1 MNEEFLIYLWK
12 NQLIDKNLLSVG
24 GESITIIHPGEININ
39 SGPDFFN
46 ARIKIG
52 DTVWAG
58 NIEIHIHSSDWFAH
72 QHQSDPAY
80 DNIILH
86 VVHQND
92 LIISRKNGEKIP
104 EIELKNKYNE
114 NILKTYRSFIESK
127 NWIPCQDL
135 IEAVPYFHLISFF
148 DKLMIERLESKA
160 KLIHDELNRTHQ
172 DFQEVFYRKLLQNFG
187 FKVNDAGFELL
198 SKSLTLKILGK
209 HSNHLNQLEALLFG
223 QAGMLS
229 ENFKDQYPNSLKSEY
244 QFLTGKYD
252 LKPINPKLWKFM
264 RLRPANFPTIRIA
277 QFAQL
282 IKKTSGQLTKI
293 LEAEKLS
300 DVINLFNINTSRYWE
315 THYRFDK
322 FVETRNKKIGK
333 TSIDL
338 LLINTLIPFIFVY
351 GQHKNDTKMQ
361 DRALLWLDQ
370 IKSENNNIIRK
381 FKEIGIRP
389 QNALQSQAL
398 LELKT
403 NYCNKIRCLEC
414 RVGHFLLKTKQI

>member
-1 MNEEFLIYLWK
+1 
-12 NQLIDKNLLSVG
+12 
-24 GESITIIHPGEININ
+24 
-39 SGPDFFN
+39 
-46 ARIKIG
+46 
-52 DTVWAG
+52 
-58 NIEIHIHSSDWFAH
+58 
-72 QHQSDPAY
+72 
-80 DNIILH
+80 
-86 VVHQND
+86 
-92 LIISRKNGEKIP
+92 
-104 EIELKNKYNE
+104 
-114 NILKTYRSFIESK
+114 
-127 NWIPCQDL
+127 
-135 IEAVPYFHLISFF
+135 
-148 DKLMIERLESKA
+148 
-160 KLIHDELNRTHQ
+160 
-172 DFQEVFYRKLLQNFG
+172 
-187 FKVNDAGFELL
+187 
-198 SKSLTLKILGK
+198 
-209 HSNHLNQLEALLFG
+209 
-223 QAGMLS
+223 
-229 ENFKDQYPNSLKSEY
+229 
-244 QFLTGKYD
+244 
-252 LKPINPKLWKFM
+252 M